1 MDTDS
6 VLNKGSDDE
15 TQKAPEQDRPRRGDR
30 AQELS
35 PIDRMGREKRIP
47 IGQQS
52 RIKFKQRPGY
62 VRRMV
67 NDVADGERVKM
78 FQKAGYSIVT
88 EDTAGGDTRA
98 GADTQVGSP
107 VIRSVGGGVRGVL
120 MEIPEEFYREDQ
132 AAKEERLSK
141 IDDELKR
148 KSKEPGF
155 YGEMEVKR

>member
-35 PIDRMGREKRIP
+35 PIDRMGREKRVP
-47 IGQQS
+47 IGQQA
-52 RIKFKQRPGY
+52 RIKFKQRPGF

-88 EDTAGGDTRA
+88 EDTAGGDIRA
-98 GADTQVGSP
+98 GSDTQVGSP
-107 VIRSVGGGVRGVL
+107 VSRSVGGGIRGVL
-120 MEIPEEFYREDQ
+120 MEIPLGYYNEDQ
-132 AAKEERLSK
+132 AAKEQKLSK
-141 IDDELKR
+141 VDDELKR
-148 KSKEPGF
+148 KSKETGF
-155 YGEMEVKR
+155 YGEVKIER